1 MIYIAG
7 LLVSIIANAENR
19 VAVIDTGIIVNEKN
33 APYLCKTGHRDFTGM
48 GLYDEE
54 GHGTE
59 VVNYIIDNA
68 KTKNFCIVMLK
79 FYDKSL
85 ATSQIINNTVL
96 AILEAKRLNIK
107 LINYSAN
114 GPSRSAEEEFAI
126 RSNLDITFVVAAGN
140 DGVNLDE
147 NPRYPASY
155 GYSNI
160 IAVGALDK
168 NGFRHKVSNYG
179 SVVLDWEEAK
189 ATSFATAIKTGKIIN
204 KRFAR

>member
-1 MIYIAG
+1 MIHIAG
-7 LLVSIIANAENR
+7 LFVSIIANAENR

-107 LINYSAN
+107 LINYSA
-114 GPSRSAEEEFAI
+114 
-126 RSNLDITFVVAAGN
+126 
-140 DGVNLDE
+140 
-147 NPRYPASY
+147 
-155 GYSNI
+155 
-160 IAVGALDK
+160 
-168 NGFRHKVSNYG
+168 
-179 SVVLDWEEAK
+179 VVLDWEEAK